1 MTNVEFVT
9 RAYRHVISQEE
20 QCTIPSVG
28 SEEPICLYAGSNGN
42 ACAIGVFLPRAVAEA
57 LDEAEQ
63 GMPWQTV
70 LQRATHDANA
80 RIAADCLA
88 GVDADLA
95 GNVQGA
101 HDFVDTRDA
110 EGIRQL
116 RRMFAPL
123 LYRAKR
129 LDR

>member
-9 RAYRHVISQEE
+9 RAYRHVISQEV
-20 QCTIPSVG
+20 PSEAPG
-28 SEEPICLYAGSNGN
+28 ISTRICAYAGPDGN

-88 GVDADLA
+88 GVDTDLA
-95 GNVQGA
+95 CNVQGA
-101 HDFVDTRDA
+101 HDFVETRDA
-110 EGIRQL
+110 NGIRQL
-116 RRMFAPL
+116 RNTFVSL
-123 LYRAKR
+123 LHRAKR